1 MSKGHLNNDS
11 VSGLLPWLHW
21 YSRECE
27 ARGCV
32 SSLCLLLAFTSGAGA
47 LGGSFASLSLEW
59 LSVSESEE
67 LSESLVLPDSELLEC
82 ADATL
87 LGWDCKELQGHHEI
101 KLESSMAE
109 GYLLIILTWQ
119 FKNKTETPC
128 FGTEM
133 RGEKA
138 REIHWHAQK
147 IKHQNIKLLEIIKL
161 SSPTQSN
168 M

>member
-11 VSGLLPWLHW
+11 VSGVLPWLHW
-21 YSRECE
+21 DSRECE

-101 KLESSMAE
+101 KLESSMVE
-109 GYLLIILTWQ
+109 GYLLIILTGQ
-119 FKNKTETPC
+119 YS
-128 FGTEM
+128 
-133 RGEKA
+133 
-138 REIHWHAQK
+138 K
-147 IKHQNIKLLEIIKL
+147 IKLKPHVLALRWEGRRPEKYIGMLKK
-161 SSPTQSN
+161 
-168 M
+168 